1 MDISFDNV
9 SFAYGEENVLN
20 EVSFTAKTG
29 QITALVGPSGS
40 GKSTISK
47 LAARFWDAD
56 DGRVNVGGVNV
67 KDLDP
72 EYLMKHF
79 SFVFQDVILFND
91 TIENNIRIGNL
102 NPPRW
107 RALLRFRE

>member
-1 MDISFDNV
+1 MV
-9 SFAYGEENVLN
+9 
-20 EVSFTAKTG
+20 KPG
-29 QITALVGPSGS
+29 QITALVGLSGS

-102 NPPRW
+102 NASDEEIRSAAKAACCDEFIEKLPGGYKILPNRM
-107 RALLRFRE
+107 